1 MSKEEVK
8 GATLKQVYYCNH
20 CDTFEVFENKESIE
34 KHLSVCLMNPEN
46 KTPATSKHLVIEQY
60 PPFPRFER
68 KGRHPEVMG
77 FIGKYN
83 KAYDE
88 RTGEYIKEDD
98 WFSEMDNWVEAERDI
113 THGYYKAPVKV
124 KTKEYEKFINTFSKP
139 KGK

>member
-8 GATLKQVYYCNH
+8 GAILKEVYYCGY
-20 CDTFEVFENKESIE
+20 CDTFEVFETKDAIE
-34 KHLSVCLMNPEN
+34 RHLETCIMNPEN

-60 PPFPRFER
+60 PPFPRYEVKDR
-68 KGRHPEVMG
+68 QPEVKQ

-88 RTGEYIKEDD
+88 RTKEYIKEDD

-113 THGYYKAPVKV
+113 SGYYKAPLKV
-124 KTKEYEKFINTFSKP
+124 KTKEYEKFLGTFSKP
-139 KGK
+139 KRK